1 MLNINTFKSFNEERS
16 EFKLRTVSPPSDKSP
31 LGSEPKSPFSKIRV
45 GNNSFIIVR
54 SSSPSGEYEI
64 KFSDSKLEIL
74 STGIVD
80 VNDALKLERELGE
93 ALKHFEDLDLDS
105 HILFEIVRKY
115 SETFYLN
122 N

>member
-16 EFKLRTVSPPSDKSP
+16 EFKLRTASPPSEKSP
-31 LGSEPKSPFSKIRV
+31 LGSETKSPFSKIQV
-45 GNNSFIIVR
+45 GNDSFIIVR
-54 SSSPSGEYEI
+54 PSTPSGKYEI
-64 KFSDSKLEIL
+64 KFSDSKLDTL
-74 STGIVD
+74 KTGLVD
-80 VNDALKLERELGE
+80 VNDALKLERELRE
-93 ALKHFEDLDLDS
+93 ALKHFEDLDLGG